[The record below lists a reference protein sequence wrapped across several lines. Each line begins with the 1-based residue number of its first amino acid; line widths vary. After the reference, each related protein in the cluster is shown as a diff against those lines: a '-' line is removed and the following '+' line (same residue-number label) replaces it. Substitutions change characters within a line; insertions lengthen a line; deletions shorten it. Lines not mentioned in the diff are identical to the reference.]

1 MSTIKSTVLEIGEM
15 AYFEDYPILILFN
28 KTAPDG
34 IREISVIHEFQS
46 EPNEAMLKKGSK
58 ILMGGTAYTVE
69 DIGYVA
75 NKTLFELGHLSMYFK
90 LEEGAELLPGS
101 ALLSPN
107 KVPQLK
113 AGDVITFIK

>member
-34 IREISVIHEFQS
+34 IREISV
-46 EPNEAMLKKGSK
+46 
-58 ILMGGTAYTVE
+58 MGGTAYTVE